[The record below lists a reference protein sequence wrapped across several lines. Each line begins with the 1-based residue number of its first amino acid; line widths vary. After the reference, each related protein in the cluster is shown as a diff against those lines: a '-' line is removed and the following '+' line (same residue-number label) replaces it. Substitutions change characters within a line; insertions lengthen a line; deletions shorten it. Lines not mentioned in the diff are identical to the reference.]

1 MVNVRPVLFVIGL
14 VLSKLALFMYLPTL
28 LAFFARS
35 ESGTSGFLEFGQS
48 VLITHLVALV
58 CLTVGRTRPFR
69 LGVRDM
75 FLITSLVWTIAS
87 AFAAL
92 PFVLINHIS
101 FTDAYFET
109 MSGITTTGSTVLS
122 GLDEMAPSILL
133 WRSTLQWLGGIGFI
147 VMAVAILPMLNVGG
161 MRLFQTESSDW
172 SDKSSPKAKT
182 VAKNIVAVYV
192 LLTLACLV
200 AYTLTGM
207 SVLDATNHAFTTLST
222 GGYSTSDSSM
232 NRFSHSAHW
241 VATLFMF
248 LGGLPF
254 LLFVMALK
262 KKQLS
267 LLTRDEQVR
276 GFTYLF
282 LLTSTI
288 ISAWLV
294 IRDGYTIAD
303 AARVAMFNIVSVV
316 TTTGF
321 GLEDFTAWGALPT
334 TLFAFLMMA
343 GACSGSTSGGI
354 KIFRFQI
361 ARTLLT
367 KQMMKL
373 IHPSGVFVQRYN
385 HRPVNDDIVRSI
397 VAFGLMFFITVIVIA
412 GMLSAMGLDPVT
424 SISGAITSVA
434 NVGPGMGSVIG
445 PTGNFAPLPDGA
457 KWVLSLGMLLGR
469 LEIITLMVLFFPA
482 FWRR

>member
-1 MVNVRPVLFVIGL
+1 MVNFRPILLVIGL
-14 VLSKLALFMYLPTL
+14 VLSKLALFMYVPTL
-28 LAFFARS
+28 VAFVT
-35 ESGTSGFLEFGQS
+35 GTDGFLEFGQS
-48 VLITHLVALV
+48 VLITHLIAFA
-58 CLTVGRTRPFR
+58 CLSVGRTAHFR
-69 LGVRDM
+69 LSVRDM

-92 PFVLINHIS
+92 PFVFINHIS

-122 GLDEMAPSILL
+122 GLDNMAPSILL

-147 VMAVAILPMLNVGG
+147 VMAVAVLPMLNVGG

-172 SDKSSPKAKT
+172 SDKSSPRAKT
-182 VAKNIVAVYV
+182 VAKNIVLVY
-192 LLTLACLV
+192 LTLTALCFI
-200 AYTLTGM
+200 AYLFTGM
-207 SVLDATNHAFTTLST
+207 SVFDAINHAFTTLST
-222 GGYSTSDSSM
+222 GGYSTSDGSM
-232 NRFSHSAHW
+232 NHFSNSAHW
-241 VATLFMF
+241 VGTFFMF

-254 LLFVMALK
+254 LLFVSAMKKRKLDALVH
-262 KKQLS
+262 
-267 LLTRDEQVR
+267 DAQVR

-282 LLTSTI
+282 VGSSLMVA
-288 ISAWLV
+288 AWLV
-294 IRDGYTIAD
+294 IRDGYTFLD
-303 AARVAMFNIVSVV
+303 AIRVSAFNIVSVV

-354 KIFRFQI
+354 KVFRFQI
-361 ARTLLT
+361 AITLLN

-385 HRPVNDDIVRSI
+385 KRPVNDDIVRSV
-397 VAFGLMFFITVIVIA
+397 VAFGLMFFITIIA
-412 GMLSAMGLDPVT
+412 IAAGLSIMGLDPIT
-424 SISGAITSVA
+424 SISGAITAVA

-445 PTGNFAPLPDGA
+445 PTGNFAPLPDAA
-457 KWVLSLGMLLGR
+457 KWLLSFGMLMGR
-469 LEIITLMVLFFPA
+469 LEILTLLVLFFPA

>member
-1 MVNVRPVLFVIGL
+1 MVNFRPVLFVIGL
-14 VLSKLALFMYLPTL
+14 VLSKLALFMYIPTL
-28 LAFFARS
+28 VAFF
-35 ESGTSGFLEFGQS
+35 SGTGGFLEFGQS
-48 VLITHLVALV
+48 LLITHAVAFL
-58 CLTVGRTRPFR
+58 CLSIGRTKKFH
-69 LGVRDM
+69 LSVRDM

-92 PFVLINHIS
+92 PFVFINHIS

-122 GLDEMAPSILL
+122 GLDDMAPSILL

-147 VMAVAILPMLNVGG
+147 VMAVAVLPMLNVGG

-172 SDKSSPKAKT
+172 SDKSSPRAKT
-182 VAKNIVAVYV
+182 VAKNIVLVY
-192 LLTLACLV
+192 LSLTLACLV
-200 AYTLTGM
+200 AYLFTGM
-207 SVLDATNHAFTTLST
+207 SIFEAINHAFTTLST
-222 GGYSTSDSSM
+222 GGYSTSDGSM
-232 NRFSHSAHW
+232 NHFSNGAHW

-254 LLFVMALK
+254 LLFIAAMK
-262 KKQLS
+262 KKTLKPLS
-267 LLTRDEQVR
+267 KDEQVR

-282 LLTSTI
+282 LISSII

-294 IRDGYTIAD
+294 IRDGYGVMD
-303 AARVAMFNIVSVV
+303 ALRVAMFNIVSVV

-354 KIFRFQI
+354 KVFRFQI
-361 ARTLLT
+361 ARTLLN

-373 IHPSGVFVQRYN
+373 VHPSGVFVQRYN
-385 HRPVNDDIVRSI
+385 QRPVNDDIVRSV
-397 VAFGLMFFITVIVIA
+397 VAFGLMFFITIIMIA
-412 GMLSAMGLDPVT
+412 GILSGMGLDPIT
-424 SISGAITSVA
+424 SISGAITAVA
-434 NVGPGMGSVIG
+434 NVGPGMGNVIG
-445 PTGNFAPLPDGA
+445 PTGNFAPLPDAA
-457 KWVLSLGMLLGR
+457 KWVLSIGMLMGR
-469 LEIITLMVLFFPA
+469 LEILTLMVLFFPA